1 MKILIQN
8 KNCRK
13 CRVCPWYNISIQYYI
28 IINTSVYCIWILRDS
43 LTAISFYFGNN
54 LRKYEQL
61 WKNVSI
67 TIAEHLLNVVHIV
80 IDINKHKVNITM
92 NKGKMMMQWSSI
104 ARRSGG
110 IQGKKFLKE
119 IALLVRCVVALPT

>member
-8 KNCRK
+8 KSCRK
-13 CRVCPWYNISIQYYI
+13 CRVCLWYNISIQYYI
-28 IINTSVYCIWILRDS
+28 IINTSIYCIWILRDS
-43 LTAISFYFGNN
+43 LIAISFYFGNN

-61 WKNVSI
+61 WKNASI

-92 NKGKMMMQWSSI
+92 NKGRMMMQWSSI

>member
-8 KNCRK
+8 KSCRK
-13 CRVCPWYNISIQYYI
+13 CRVCLWYNISIQYYI
-28 IINTSVYCIWILRDS
+28 IINTNVYHIWILRDS
-43 LTAISFYFGNN
+43 LIAISFYFGNK
-54 LRKYEQL
+54 LRKYEEL

-92 NKGKMMMQWSSI
+92 NKERMMMQWSSI

-110 IQGKKFLKE
+110 IQGEKFLKE
-119 IALLVRCVVALPT
+119 IALLVWCVVALLT

>member
-8 KNCRK
+8 KSCRK
-13 CRVCPWYNISIQYYI
+13 CRVCLWYNISIQYYI
-28 IINTSVYCIWILRDS
+28 IINTSVYCIRILRDS
-43 LTAISFYFGNN
+43 LIAISFYFGNN
-54 LRKYEQL
+54 LRKNRQL

-92 NKGKMMMQWSSI
+92 NKERMMMQWSSI

-119 IALLVRCVVALPT
+119 IALLVWCVVALPT